1 MYKDVKNNNFKP
13 LVNQILYDKWKDI
26 PDEDEI
32 FKYVWEDI
40 ETKLS
45 KNKEVSSFLITA
57 RAGCGKSHLIKQI
70 QAELD
75 ENETDYVTLGPTN
88 KSCIQIDGETIH
100 KFTNRISNN
109 IKSFESKVIIIDEIS
124 MMMEKFY
131 KFFSTLKRLK
141 PDVKF
146 ILVGDYNQLKPVND
160 RVSAKTDYEN
170 SPVVFE
176 LCDGNR
182 ITLSKCRRSDDK
194 IFNMC
199 LPNNINQIDTKQ
211 YGKDLCK
218 VNISHTNE
226 KRRNVN
232 AELMLKYSKDRKKV
246 DVPMLKYC
254 PNSQDVTIFKG
265 LPIISRK
272 NTNIKSGDKNY
283 HICNN
288 ELFVVGK
295 LKKDGSEC
303 EIISQDNVK
312 IIFSI
317 PTKLFT
323 IYFNPAFCVTVHSS
337 QGMTIKEDYTIHEF
351 NKFDARLK
359 YVAISRAQNVNQ
371 LNFK

>member
-1 MYKDVKNNNFKP
+1 
-13 LVNQILYDKWKDI
+13 
-26 PDEDEI
+26 
-32 FKYVWEDI
+32 
-40 ETKLS
+40 
-45 KNKEVSSFLITA
+45 
-57 RAGCGKSHLIKQI
+57 
-70 QAELD
+70 
-75 ENETDYVTLGPTN
+75 
-88 KSCIQIDGETIH
+88 
-100 KFTNRISNN
+100 
-109 IKSFESKVIIIDEIS
+109 
-124 MMMEKFY
+124 MMMERFY

-141 PDVKF
+141 PDVKI

-182 ITLSKCRRSDDK
+182 IQLSKCRRSDDK

-199 LPNNINQIDTKQ
+199 LPNNIDQIDTKQ

-218 VNISHTNE
+218 INISHTNE

-246 DVPMLKYC
+246 EVPMLKYC

-303 EIISQDNVK
+303 EIISQDNAK
-312 IIFSI
+312 ITFSI

-323 IYFNPAFCVTVHSS
+323 IYFNPAYCVTCHSS
-337 QGMTIKEDYTIHEF
+337 QGITIKERYTFHEF
-351 NKFDARLK
+351 NFM
-359 YVAISRAQNVNQ
+359 VNYFRINY
-371 LNFK
+371 LNKNLIDFL